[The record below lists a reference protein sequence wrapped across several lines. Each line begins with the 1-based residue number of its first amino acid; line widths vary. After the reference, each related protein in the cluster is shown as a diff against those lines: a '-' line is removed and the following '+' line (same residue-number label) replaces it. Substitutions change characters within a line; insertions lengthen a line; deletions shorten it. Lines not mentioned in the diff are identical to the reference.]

1 MTEGDEDKSY
11 SSPKTSK
18 IFVGGI
24 SWDTTDSGFAS
35 FFSKFGPIKDAVVM
49 RDKSTGVSRG
59 FGFVIFDDPAS
70 VDKVLAQGDLSLDG
84 RKIDCK
90 IAVPK
95 ADIGT
100 APGTHRTRK
109 IFVGGIPPQTTSDDL
124 KKHFGGFGTVVNAV
138 IMMDRATNRS
148 RGFGFVTFESEDT
161 VDEIL
166 NRTHQFSS
174 KTVEVKKAVPKGKIE
189 EVSGRGRDNY
199 GGYDGYPYPP
209 PALGPYGYYPPPP
222 YGYPYA
228 PRGPPRF
235 PYPPYPAYGRGR
247 GMDPYNVPR
256 GGFKDRGFHPY
267 H

>member
-1 MTEGDEDKSY
+1 MGEKLIVKLRFQKQILVLHQELIELEKYLSVE
-11 SSPKTSK
+11 SLHKQQ
-18 IFVGGI
+18 V
-24 SWDTTDSGFAS
+24 TT
-35 FFSKFGPIKDAVVM
+35 
-49 RDKSTGVSRG
+49 
-59 FGFVIFDDPAS
+59 
-70 VDKVLAQGDLSLDG
+70 
-84 RKIDCK
+84 
-90 IAVPK
+90 
-95 ADIGT
+95 
-100 APGTHRTRK
+100 
-109 IFVGGIPPQTTSDDL
+109 L

-189 EVSGRGRDNY
+189 EVSGRGRDTY

-209 PALGPYGYYPPPP
+209 PALGPYGYYPPPPP

-247 GMDPYNVPR
+247 GMDPYNVSR